1 QDLRRAR
8 QRSHREQFRL
18 EECYFRF
25 TDEAVVVRQMV
36 TLEDRPQGIDR
47 GDLAGHAGAFHLVG
61 PPFIDQRLDK
71 VAVNLKAP
79 LPQPAHS
86 PAGSARP
93 SATARGA
100 PAAARSPR
108 VARER
113 RGPTSRA
120 GCWAGA

>member
-1 QDLRRAR
+1 M
-8 QRSHREQFRL
+8 

-79 LPQPAHS
+79 LPQPAQES
-86 PAGSARP
+86 
-93 SATARGA
+93 T
-100 PAAARSPR
+100 R
-108 VARER
+108 VEAVERVVGEVVLR
-113 RGPTSRA
+113 RG
-120 GCWAGA
+120 